1 MKPQVG
7 VFLLLFGVGASCS
20 PRSCAFLSR
29 SPDLIP
35 VRRSR
40 HHQSSF
46 GLTDDGDFLI
56 GGISG
61 ENSASNSDAATTPN
75 YLSALSLGSAD
86 SIGEISSASIS
97 EALNVGDESG
107 RLSTPQRGLDDFVG
121 LNDDGDFLM
130 VGINGV
136 DPLDIATQDGKDHD
150 GTLPPVPQSTI
161 PSFGLKLTSADDSID
176 MAAVQQFREQS
187 EVAKRDEGDRT
198 KESARPSHDSDDDEA
213 VEAVGEWLSDII
225 PTLRD
230 ADNVRYSQEL
240 VAIGFDPGCVTQC
253 ELTWEDLGFMKLLHR
268 RYLYNEITGQD
279 HPWEA

>member
-1 MKPQVG
+1 M
-7 VFLLLFGVGASCS
+7 FLLLFGVGASA
-20 PRSCAFLSR
+20 PRARAFR
-29 SPDLIP
+29 SPDPISVP
-35 VRRSR
+35 HSR
-40 HHQSSF
+40 LYQSSS

-56 GGISG
+56 DGING
-61 ENSASNSDAATTPN
+61 ENIVSKSETVTTPN

-97 EALNVGDESG
+97 DALNVGDESG
-107 RLSTPQRGLDDFVG
+107 RSSTPKRSLDDFVG

-136 DPLDIATQDGKDHD
+136 DPLEIATQDDEDHD
-150 GTLPPVPQSTI
+150 GTPPTASQSTI

-176 MAAVQQFREQS
+176 MAAVQRFREQS
-187 EVAKRDEGDRT
+187 EVSRIDQAAQM
-198 KESARPSHDSDDDEA
+198 KESARPSHGSDDDEA
-213 VEAVGEWLSDII
+213 VEAVGEWLSEII

-253 ELTWEDLGFMKLLHR
+253 ELTWEDLSFMKLLHR

>member
-1 MKPQVG
+1 M
-7 VFLLLFGVGASCS
+7 FLLLFGVGASA
-20 PRSCAFLSR
+20 PRAPAFR
-29 SPDLIP
+29 SPDPISVP
-35 VRRSR
+35 YYSR
-40 HHQSSF
+40 LHQSSF
-46 GLTDDGDFLI
+46 GLTGDGDFLI
-56 GGISG
+56 GGING
-61 ENSASNSDAATTPN
+61 ENSASNSDTATTPN
-75 YLSALSLGSAD
+75 YLSALSLGGAD

-136 DPLDIATQDGKDHD
+136 DPLEIATQDDEDHD
-150 GTLPPVPQSTI
+150 GTPPPASQSTI

-176 MAAVQQFREQS
+176 MAAVQRFREQS
-187 EVAKRDEGDRT
+187 EFSRIDQVAQT
-198 KESARPSHDSDDDEA
+198 KESAHPSHDSDDDEA
-213 VEAVGEWLSDII
+213 IEAVGEWLSEII

-253 ELTWEDLGFMKLLHR
+253 ELTWEDLSFMKLLHR

>member
-1 MKPQVG
+1 MKPQVNA
-7 VFLLLFGVGASCS
+7 FLLLFGVGASA
-20 PRSCAFLSR
+20 PRARAFFSL
-29 SPDLIP
+29 SPDPISVP
-35 VRRSR
+35 HSR
-40 HHQSSF
+40 LHQSSS
-46 GLTDDGDFLI
+46 GLTDDGDILI
-56 GGISG
+56 DGINEEDRVSKS
-61 ENSASNSDAATTPN
+61 ETAATPR

-97 EALNVGDESG
+97 DALNFGDEPG
-107 RLSTPQRGLDDFVG
+107 QLSTPQRGLDDFVG

-136 DPLDIATQDGKDHD
+136 DPLESATQDDEDHD
-150 GTLPPVPQSTI
+150 GALPPAPQSTI

-176 MAAVQQFREQS
+176 MAAVERFREQS
-187 EVAKRDEGDRT
+187 EVSRIDQAAQT
-198 KESARPSHDSDDDEA
+198 KESAQPSHGSDDDEA
-213 VEAVGEWLSDII
+213 VEAVGEWLSEII

-240 VAIGFDPGCVTQC
+240 VSIGFDPGCVTQC
-253 ELTWEDLGFMKLLHR
+253 ELTWEDLSFMKLLHR